1 MDIKELNKVLH
12 ESCLAND
19 ICEEYEEKW
28 GNKILSQQELI
39 DFIKREYLFIYR
51 LPEETFAIVKEN
63 FDTDLMHKNGI
74 FIDGDVITELESDNK
89 NNSFYFLGN
98 AKGNITVNKGRYN
111 IYLYEKSNLDI
122 TVEGDAIVNIYVL
135 AWSNLNVTGNGTKV
149 VEVNHISK
157 SAEIKSDG
165 NVKIFD
171 RIVIDKYIRAMWRKK

>member
-1 MDIKELNKVLH
+1 M
-12 ESCLAND
+12 
-19 ICEEYEEKW
+19 
-28 GNKILSQQELI
+28 
-39 DFIKREYLFIYR
+39 
-51 LPEETFAIVKEN
+51 FAIEMGNGSSYKFLKIFRKKFYIFQKPLLKKFSGKN

-74 FIDGDVITELESDNK
+74 FIDGDVITELESNHK